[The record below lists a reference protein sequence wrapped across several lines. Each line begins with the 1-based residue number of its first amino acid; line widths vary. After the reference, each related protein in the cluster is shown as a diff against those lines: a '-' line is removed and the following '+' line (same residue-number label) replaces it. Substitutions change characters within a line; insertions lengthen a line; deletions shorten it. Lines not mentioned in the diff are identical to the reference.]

1 MWVPTLYRIYSS
13 QNGIIE
19 DIINWVWYE
28 SDKVNMDEK
37 SVKLGATLLSW
48 FLASTNRQLRDT
60 ATKALVQL
68 LHNRIQILIPLL
80 EKFSIID
87 DPYIHERL
95 YAVALGCALR
105 SKSKK
110 HLTSLCQYI
119 YSSVFNIEGEV
130 YPHILLRDYAR
141 SIIEYAISNGE
152 KTSIDINKIRP
163 PYNSSF
169 NYQLCI

>member
-1 MWVPTLYRIYSS
+1 MKAI
-13 QNGIIE
+13 
-19 DIINWVWYE
+19 
-28 SDKVNMDEK
+28 KVNMDEK

-110 HLTSLCQYI
+110 TSDQFVSI
-119 YSSVFNIEGEV
+119 
-130 YPHILLRDYAR
+130 HIF
-141 SIIEYAISNGE
+141 IG
-152 KTSIDINKIRP
+152 
-163 PYNSSF
+163 F
-169 NYQLCI
+169 